1 MADSNF
7 DAEQQ
12 AAKLLREHAMEVKL
26 VGGFMEVSPS
36 EIIFLLDKIES
47 LNSELEVERMR
58 LVACGVAAQGHFEDC
73 LEEYKSAS
81 LDDVLQLRA
90 EYESSRKNIV
100 EEPAPEGDNGDKKET
115 FTVWLRNTGQC
126 LVPDQDNTTIEV
138 SLRDGTVQR
147 GRANEFD
154 WCIIGDGGDILHYR
168 RILNNDSYSPNF

>member
-1 MADSNF
+1 MTDSNF

-47 LNSELEVERMR
+47 LKSELEV
-58 LVACGVAAQGHFEDC
+58 A
-73 LEEYKSAS
+73 
-81 LDDVLQLRA
+81 
-90 EYESSRKNIV
+90 RKNIV
-100 EEPAPEGDNGDKKET
+100 EDPAPEGDNGDNKET

-138 SLRDGTVQR
+138 CLRDGTIQR
-147 GRANEFD
+147 GRANEFH
-154 WCIIGDGGDILHYR
+154 WRIIGEAGDIIHYR
-168 RILNNDSYSPNF
+168 GI